1 MKEYCNYK
9 KIQGFWITDIPSHWK
24 ILKIKKVFKERVEK
38 GFPNKP
44 LLAATQTQGVIEKKQ
59 FKQRTVEAFK
69 DLHLLKLALPGD
81 FIISLRS
88 FEGGI
93 EYVWNEGIISPAY
106 TILKMEKD
114 FNRLYFKY
122 LFKSYPFITLLQS
135 CVTGIREGQNINY
148 TKLSEHFIPI
158 PNMEE
163 QDKIVHFLDNK
174 LANIDRLIAIK
185 QRQIELLKEK
195 CQAIINKV
203 VTKGINPDVK
213 MKDSGI
219 EWIGEIPEDWENKK
233 LGDIVQE
240 QNIKNDNNTDRTV
253 LSLSYGNIIKKLN
266 VNEGLNPKDY
276 SNYQMVHK
284 GNIILRLTDLQNDQ
298 KSLRVGLANDEGIIT
313 SAYLCLKTSMDSKFI
328 AYVLKFYDYIK
339 LFYGFGAG
347 VRQNMNFDD
356 LKTIPIFIPS
366 IKEQHMICEYIDK
379 IIEIYSSLSDERIGL
394 IKKSISLLHEYRI
407 RLISDAVTG
416 AIDVSNWKSN
426 VSS

>member
-106 TILKMEKD
+106 IILKMEKD

-163 QDKIVHFLDNK
+163 QDKIVNFLDNK
-174 LANIDRLIAIK
+174 LAKIDRLLSIK
-185 QRQIELLKEK
+185 QKQTDILKEIILSLFYNSRK
-195 CQAIINKV
+195 NTKNRIPLKKFATLENNFINIDHDKLYQKLGMYNRGRGIFFRDKTLGIDLGQSSFQNVIPNRLIISGQFAWEGAVSITRDIPSNAIASHRYYLLDIMNDMAVPEYIWAYFMSEEGKTVLNSCSHGAAGRNKPLNIREV
-203 VTKGINPDVK
+203 LEV
-213 MKDSGI
+213 
-219 EWIGEIPEDWENKK
+219 EIPLPKMD
-233 LGDIVQE
+233 DQE
-240 QNIKNDNNTDRTV
+240 
-253 LSLSYGNIIKKLN
+253 IIKK
-266 VNEGLNPKDY
+266 K
-276 SNYQMVHK
+276 
-284 GNIILRLTDLQNDQ
+284 ILELEKFRT
-298 KSLRVGLANDEGIIT
+298 IT
-313 SAYLCLKTSMDSKFI
+313 SHNI
-328 AYVLKFYDYIK
+328 
-339 LFYGFGAG
+339 
-347 VRQNMNFDD
+347 Q
-356 LKTIPIFIPS
+356 
-366 IKEQHMICEYIDK
+366 
-379 IIEIYSSLSDERIGL
+379 
-394 IKKSISLLHEYRI
+394 LLQEFRT

-416 AIDVSNWKSN
+416 AIDVSNWKSKA
-426 VSS
+426 SD